1 MFAIHSLRFNPLR
14 NMSKM
19 LFPLA
24 LCLLLAGAAAAQDT
38 VDTLKTGTAPVPA
51 EGPVLAFTEKSHDF
65 GDIRQ
70 GDKVSYTFTFTN
82 TGTAPL
88 IITNVATT
96 CGCTATGWTKEPV
109 APGKSGEISATFD
122 SKGKMNRQHKVIT
135 IHSNSTTGLQTVSLI
150 TNVLP
155 GGNSQR

>member
-1 MFAIHSLRFNPLR
+1 
-14 NMSKM
+14 M

-24 LCLLLAGAAAAQDT
+24 FCLFLGGAAVAQDST
-38 VDTLKTGTAPVPA
+38 HTLKTDTAAVA
-51 EGPVLAFTEKSHDF
+51 VEGPVLAFTEKSHDF

-70 GDKVSYTFTFTN
+70 GEKVSYTFTFTN

-88 IITNVATT
+88 IISNVATT
-96 CGCTATGWTKEPV
+96 CGCTATGWTREPV
-109 APGKSGEISATFD
+109 APGKTGEISATFD

>member
-1 MFAIHSLRFNPLR
+1 MR
-14 NMSKM
+14 KM

-24 LCLLLAGAAAAQDT
+24 FCLLLGGAAAAQDT
-38 VDTLKTGTAPVPA
+38 VDTLKAGTAPVPV
-51 EGPVLAFTEKSHDF
+51 EGPVLAFAEKSHDF

-70 GDKVSYTFTFTN
+70 GEKVSYTFTFTN

-88 IITNVATT
+88 VISNVATT

-109 APGKSGEISATFD
+109 APGKTGQVSATFD

-135 IHSNSTTGLQTVSLI
+135 IHSNSATGLQTVSLI

-155 GGNSQR
+155 AGNSQR

>member
-1 MFAIHSLRFNPLR
+1 MK
-14 NMSKM
+14 KM

-24 LCLLLAGAAAAQDT
+24 LCLFLGGAAVAQDT
-38 VDTLKTGTAPVPA
+38 VDTLKAGTAPAPV
-51 EGPVLAFTEKSHDF
+51 EGPVLVFAEKSHDF

-70 GDKVSYTFTFTN
+70 GEKVNYTFTFTN

-88 IITNVATT
+88 ILSNVATT

-109 APGKSGEISATFD
+109 APGKTGEISATFD
-122 SKGKMNRQHKVIT
+122 SKGKLNRQHKVIT

-155 GGNSQR
+155 GGNAQR